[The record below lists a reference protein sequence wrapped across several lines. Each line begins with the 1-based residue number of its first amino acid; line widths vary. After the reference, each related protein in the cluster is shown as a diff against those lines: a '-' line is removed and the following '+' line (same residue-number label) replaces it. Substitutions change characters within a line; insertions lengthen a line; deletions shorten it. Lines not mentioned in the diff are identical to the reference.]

1 MKAILIASMLATA
14 STVALADVTVND
26 PWARATVPKQPTGAV
41 YMKINSTSDATLLSA
56 ETPAAKEV
64 QVHTMHMHNDVMRMR
79 EHGQLD
85 VPAGKT
91 VDLAPGGLHLM
102 LLGLKKPLAAGE
114 TVPLKMTF
122 SDAKGKRTT
131 TVNVPVRP
139 FGK

>member
-1 MKAILIASMLATA
+1 MKAILLASMLATV
-14 STVALADVTVND
+14 STVAFADVTVND
-26 PWARATVPKQPTGAV
+26 PWSRATVPGQPTGAI

-56 ETPAAKEV
+56 ETPVAKEV

-114 TVPLKMTF
+114 TVPLKLTF

-131 TVNVPVRP
+131 TVNVPVRAI
-139 FGK
+139 GK